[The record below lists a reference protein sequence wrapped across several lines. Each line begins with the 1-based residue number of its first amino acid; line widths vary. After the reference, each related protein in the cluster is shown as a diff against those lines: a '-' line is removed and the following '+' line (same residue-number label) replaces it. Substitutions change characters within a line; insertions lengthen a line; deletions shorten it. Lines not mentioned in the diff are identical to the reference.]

1 MLWLAERERIKSDG
15 QYRERLFLSKFGK
28 PLSMKM
34 VIKIFDKYK
43 ELAGIEKE
51 VTPKD
56 LKESC
61 MKQYARDLVME
72 MCGRE

>member
-1 MLWLAERERIKSDG
+1 
-15 QYRERLFLSKFGK
+15 
-28 PLSMKM
+28 MKM

-43 ELAGIEKE
+43 ELAGIKKE